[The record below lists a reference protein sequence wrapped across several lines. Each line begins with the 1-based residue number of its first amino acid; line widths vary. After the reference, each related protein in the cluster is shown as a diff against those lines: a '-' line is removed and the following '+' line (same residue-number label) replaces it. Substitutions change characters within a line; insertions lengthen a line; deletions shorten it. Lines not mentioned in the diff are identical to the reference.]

1 MQHFLEQLDMQP
13 KSNRLEHID
22 ILKGLLIILVVIGH
36 IGGIPTLHKYIYWFH
51 MPCFFM
57 ISGYLFQAKKKKTK
71 NIIITKIQ
79 NYTIPYLFWSI
90 FFYLIFIP
98 EPIPKNIIRVIWGG
112 SLNSL
117 QYSYQFW
124 FINALCLA
132 SIIFYFFQ
140 KIENNIIKNS
150 LLIIMIT
157 ITYLLSNT
165 KLLTFYPWECQTVP
179 LIIVYMFIG
188 LKLKDIQ
195 INHYKL
201 LTIFTII
208 IFTII
213 YDYFTDYRF
222 SLKGLGCVTNP
233 IIDLLLPTAIFILL
247 NYFSK
252 LLTKSAISLFLTQ
265 IGSASMFIFFTHTA
279 CINIMKGYNVNHI
292 LIIIF
297 CILSPTILK
306 AYLSKIKYS
315 NYIIGK

>member
-132 SIIFYFFQ
+132 SIIFYFCKQ
-140 KIENNIIKNS
+140 
-150 LLIIMIT
+150 
-157 ITYLLSNT
+157 
-165 KLLTFYPWECQTVP
+165 
-179 LIIVYMFIG
+179 
-188 LKLKDIQ
+188 
-195 INHYKL
+195 
-201 LTIFTII
+201 
-208 IFTII
+208 
-213 YDYFTDYRF
+213 
-222 SLKGLGCVTNP
+222 
-233 IIDLLLPTAIFILL
+233 
-247 NYFSK
+247 SK
-252 LLTKSAISLFLTQ
+252 
-265 IGSASMFIFFTHTA
+265 IGS
-279 CINIMKGYNVNHI
+279 
-292 LIIIF
+292 
-297 CILSPTILK
+297 
-306 AYLSKIKYS
+306 
-315 NYIIGK
+315 